1 MIVTIDGPA
10 GAGKSSI
17 SRQAAERL
25 GFEFLD
31 TGAMY
36 RAVAW
41 AVLRQ
46 SRQLTDESV
55 VAEVANSIR
64 IDLKGGR
71 VLVDGIDATDEIRT
85 PEVTQATRYA
95 ASNVDVRAHLVELQ
109 RQFGR
114 EKNLV
119 TEGRDQGTVVFP
131 HAECKI
137 FLTASPEE
145 RARRRVAEL
154 AARGVAAE
162 FDDILAQQNRRD
174 AEDSSRTVGPLR
186 KADDAIELCTDG
198 MTPDEVIQRLI
209 DIVAERRRVSL

>member
-17 SRQAAERL
+17 SRQVAERL

-41 AVLRQ
+41 AVLRNE
-46 SRQLTDESV
+46 RELTDETA
-55 VAEVANSIR
+55 VAEVANQIG
-64 IDLKGGR
+64 IDLAGGR
-71 VLVDGIDATDEIRT
+71 VLVDGIDATDDIRS

-95 ASNVDVRAHLVELQ
+95 ASNTAVRMHLVGLQ
-109 RQFGR
+109 QQFGR
-114 EKNLV
+114 EKDLV

-145 RARRRVAEL
+145 RARRRVADL
-154 AARGVAAE
+154 QTRGVAAE

-174 AEDSSRTVGPLR
+174 EEDSSREVGPLR

-209 DIVAERRRVSL
+209 DIVQQRQAAL

>member
-17 SRQAAERL
+17 SRQVAERL

-46 SRQLTDESV
+46 NRELTDESV
-55 VAEVANSIR
+55 VADVASKID
-64 IDLKGGR
+64 IDLSGGR
-71 VLVDGIDATDEIRT
+71 VLVDGVDATDEIRS
-85 PEVTQATRYA
+85 PDVTQATRYA
-95 ASNVDVRAHLVELQ
+95 ASNVAVRMHLVELQ
-109 RQFGR
+109 QQFGR
-114 EKNLV
+114 EKDLV

-145 RARRRVAEL
+145 RARRRVADL
-154 AARGVAAE
+154 ATRGVSAE
-162 FDDILAQQNRRD
+162 YDDILAQQNRRD
-174 AEDSSRTVGPLR
+174 EEDSSRTVGPLR
-186 KADDAIELCTDG
+186 KADDAVELCTDG
-198 MTPDEVIQRLI
+198 MTPEEVIQRLI
-209 DIVAERRRVSL
+209 DIVEERRVSL

>member
-17 SRQAAERL
+17 SRQVAEQL

-46 SRQLTDESV
+46 NRELTDASA
-55 VAEVANSIR
+55 VAEVAQRLR
-64 IDLKGGR
+64 IDLSGGK
-71 VLVDGIDATDEIRT
+71 VLVDGEDATAEIRT

-95 ASNVDVRAHLVELQ
+95 ASNVEVRAHLVELQ
-109 RQFGR
+109 QQFGR

-137 FLTASPEE
+137 YLTASPEE
-145 RARRRVAEL
+145 RARRRVADL
-154 AARGVAAE
+154 AARGVPAE

-174 AEDSSRTVGPLR
+174 EEDSSREVGPLR
-186 KADDAIELCTDG
+186 KADDAVELCTDG

-209 DIVAERRRVSL
+209 EIVEARKASL